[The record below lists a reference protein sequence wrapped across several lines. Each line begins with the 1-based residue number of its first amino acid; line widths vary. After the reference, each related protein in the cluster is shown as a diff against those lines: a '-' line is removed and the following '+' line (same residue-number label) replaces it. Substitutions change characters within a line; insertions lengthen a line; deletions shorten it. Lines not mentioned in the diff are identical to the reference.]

1 MRRNVFV
8 AAGKQ
13 HKAVEGM
20 QLRAG
25 LNVHCHNISGGRI
38 IPVAVFAKADRAAA
52 VAAKFDWHTAGL
64 QNTRADLLGQL
75 LQMHMSGSGLAP
87 RVLDAD
93 TRTVNVL
100 VVISDGL

>member
-1 MRRNVFV
+1 M
-8 AAGKQ
+8 
-13 HKAVEGM
+13 
-20 QLRAG
+20 
-25 LNVHCHNISGGRI
+25 
-38 IPVAVFAKADRAAA
+38 AVFAKADRAAA